1 MICRQTILLI
11 ALLIVGCVF
20 GRERYVAVGFLD
32 HKTGIS
38 LVGYARTL
46 KQTEKHEFF
55 IGAGTMISAFTAS
68 AGWKYYF
75 NDAPIQ
81 FYSVLS
87 IQGVNGMG
95 GGFIAP
101 VISLGVEKKLYKKWF
116 INFGTISMVRPHP
129 DKPIDFV
136 TFPTINVNRRY

>member
-1 MICRQTILLI
+1 MKKLLLF
-11 ALLIVGCVF
+11 ALFVVGSLF
-20 GRERYVAVGFLD
+20 GREYIAVGFLD

-55 IGAGTMISAFTAS
+55 IGAGTMIAAFTAS

-75 NDAPIQ
+75 NYAPIQ

-95 GGFIAP
+95 GSFITP
-101 VISLGVEKKLYKKWF
+101 VISLGVEKNLYKKWF
-116 INFGTISMVRPHP
+116 INSSIIIT
-129 DKPIDFV
+129 
-136 TFPTINVNRRY
+136 RYIFKFITKCFSIFKNGK

>member
-1 MICRQTILLI
+1 MKKLLLL
-11 ALLIVGCVF
+11 ALLVVGCVF
-20 GRERYVAVGFLD
+20 GSEHYVAVGFID
-32 HKTGIS
+32 HKTGMS

-55 IGAGTMISAFTAS
+55 IGAGTMIAAFTAS

-75 NDAPIQ
+75 NNAPIQ

-101 VISLGVEKKLYKKWF
+101 VISLGFEKNLYKKWH
-116 INFGTISMVRPHP
+116 INFGVISMVRPHP
-129 DKPIDFV
+129 DKSIELIA
-136 TFPTINVNRRY
+136 FPTININKRY

>member
-1 MICRQTILLI
+1 MKKILLI

-20 GRERYVAVGFLD
+20 GRERYVAIGFLD

-46 KQTEKHEFF
+46 KETKKHEYF
-55 IGAGTMISAFTAS
+55 IGACTMISSFTAS

-81 FYSVLS
+81 FYSVLL

-101 VISLGVEKKLYKKWF
+101 VISLGVEKKNF
-116 INFGTISMVRPHP
+116 IKNGLLILVLFQWLDPTQTSLLIS
-129 DKPIDFV
+129 
-136 TFPTINVNRRY
+136 

>member
-1 MICRQTILLI
+1 MKKLLLI
-11 ALLIVGCVF
+11 ALLIMGCVF
-20 GRERYVAVGFLD
+20 GSKHYVAVGFLD

-46 KQTEKHEFF
+46 KQTEKHEIFV
-55 IGAGTMISAFTAS
+55 GAGTMIAAFTAS

-75 NDAPIQ
+75 NYAPIQ

-87 IQGVNGMG
+87 IQSVNGMG
-95 GGFIAP
+95 GAFITP
-101 VISLGVEKKLYKKWF
+101 VISLGVEKNLNKKWF
-116 INFGTISMVRPHP
+116 INFGAISMVRPHP

-136 TFPTINVNRRY
+136 TLPAININMRY

>member
-1 MICRQTILLI
+1 MKKPLSSLLF
-11 ALLIVGCVF
+11 ALLVVGSLF
-20 GRERYVAVGFLD
+20 GREYITVGFLD

-55 IGAGTMISAFTAS
+55 VGAGTMIAAFTAS
-68 AGWKYYF
+68 TGWKYYF

-101 VISLGVEKKLYKKWF
+101 AISFGIEKGITEKLFFNLGLNTTIRIYADRPIELVAF
-116 INFGTISMVRPHP
+116 PNININF
-129 DKPIDFV
+129 
-136 TFPTINVNRRY
+136 RY